1 MIEDQNVRL
10 DKRDNVGEE
19 AINVVIPM
27 RRLVAFSR
35 KAAGLM
41 SRESMCGISGR
52 GLRSRRFLLHLPSS
66 SLPFFF
72 VF

>member
-10 DKRDNVGEE
+10 DKRDNTGEE
-19 AINVVIPM
+19 AINIVIPM
-27 RRLVAFSR
+27 RGLVAFSR

-41 SRESMCGISGR
+41 SRISGR
-52 GLRSRRFLLHLPSS
+52 GLRSRRSLLQLPFS

-72 VF
+72 VL